1 MELVDAVLDMLD
13 GVGPRSRFRK
23 CVGGVMRAQ
32 RRPSDQRHKQAQ
44 RADDRR
50 GVFSPPSLRATAP
63 IHRADIIQN
72 RPVLQY
78 SVDCEMPA
86 SLLRRDCW
94 LTPRSLICRKMRPAK
109 SAHFLALFPHVNCLV
124 SCLAPHVS
132 NPWCQS
138 RGVRRIAQRWLQL
151 ARGGP
156 GAGGAEFVKPAV
168 RDTSLTSVDGMLPER
183 GSLNGKEAR

>member
-1 MELVDAVLDMLD
+1 
-13 GVGPRSRFRK
+13 
-23 CVGGVMRAQ
+23 
-32 RRPSDQRHKQAQ
+32 
-44 RADDRR
+44 
-50 GVFSPPSLRATAP
+50 VFSPPSLRATAP